1 MARKKGLGKGLEA
14 LIPQDIIDEDFENE
28 TVIELEL
35 NKLIPREDQPRKEFD
50 EESLNE
56 LRDSILEFGIIQPI
70 IVREKK
76 KNTFEIIAGERRYRA
91 AKLAKIN
98 KVPVRI
104 MDIQDREIKEVSI
117 IENIQREDLNPYEE
131 AVAYEELMQ
140 EYEYTQQALSERI
153 GKSRSYIANTI
164 RLLKLD
170 PEIIEHLK
178 DGEIT
183 STQARSLLSI
193 EDKENRFKMLE
204 KLLLKQSNVR
214 DIEKQTTK
222 KRPKDIYQEELEN
235 KLIEHFGTKVN
246 LKPKRKG
253 GKIEITYMNN
263 DDLERIL
270 EIIGG

>member
-14 LIPQDIIDEDFENE
+14 LIPQDIEE
-28 TVIELEL
+28 TVEDGEVQELEL
-35 NKLIPREDQPRKEFD
+35 NKIFPRKDQPRKEFD
-50 EESLNE
+50 EESLME

-70 IVREKK
+70 IVRQKDDIY
-76 KNTFEIIAGERRYRA
+76 EIVAGERRYRA
-91 AKLAKIN
+91 ASLANLDKI
-98 KVPVRI
+98 PVRI
-104 MDIQDREIKEVSI
+104 MDIGDEDIKEISI
-117 IENIQREDLNPYEE
+117 IENIQREDLNPLEE
-131 AVAYEELMQ
+131 AMAYDELMK
-140 EYEYTQQALSERI
+140 EFNYTQQDLSERI

-170 PEIIEHLK
+170 PEILEHLK
-178 DGEIT
+178 EGNIT

-193 EDKENRFKMLE
+193 KDRKNRFKMLD

-214 DIEKQTTK
+214 DVEKFTTK
-222 KRPKDIYQEELEN
+222 KRAKDIYQQELEE
-235 KLIEHFGTKVN
+235 KLVERLGTKVN